1 MLQETIN
8 KKIITN
14 FIIFYFIKKRKIV
27 FQYLDVNF
35 WFLNSEYRTRIFG
48 RHLPLIDVLFFL

>member
-1 MLQETIN
+1 MLPERIN